1 MRGERNSDA
10 TWHSGYLPLLCSL
23 ARRLADLGFV
33 PRILNHEGQADAA
46 LCESLREATG
56 GTEVITEAD
65 PLALKGII
73 GAAGVVVCS
82 RYHGCVSALA
92 QGVPCLGTS
101 WSHKYAALFDD
112 FSVAEYLLGTCDETA
127 AATALQ
133 RLVSDRDGV
142 SKLLS
147 SRRAALETRVEAM
160 WSRVLAIV
168 GANPAR

>member
-10 TWHSGYLPLLCSL
+10 TWRSGYLPLLCSL

-46 LCESLREATG
+46 LCESLRAATG

-65 PLALKGII
+65 PRALKGII
-73 GAAGVVVCS
+73 GAAGIVVCS

-101 WSHKYAALFDD
+101 WSHKYAALFDE
-112 FSVAEYLLGTCDETA
+112 FGVAEYLLDTCDEKVATA
-127 AATALQ
+127 ALH
-133 RLVSDRDGV
+133 RLAADRDRV
-142 SKLLS
+142 SEVLG
-147 SRRAALETRVEAM
+147 SRRSALETRIEAM
-160 WSRVLAIV
+160 WNRVLPII
-168 GANPAR
+168 GAKHSQ